1 MQFEEAYQYIT
12 QSERRKQI
20 LLRIIQPLTAK
31 QLSKLTEISLDA
43 CSYILWELAVY
54 EVVHCLNKQARRS
67 RLYWLTDL
75 GIACHKKLREQEL
88 LPRLDYELPDVEW
101 NLYGLLCFNHRSS
114 VLGAIRKPIQPAAIK
129 REARSQ
135 NPLIRMST
143 NNVRDVIRFF
153 LEKGV
158 VSKTYIKGKAHP
170 RYQLTDAGRHLQTL
184 LLRAEKLELKA

>member
-20 LLRIIQPLTAK
+20 LLRIIQPITAK
-31 QLSKLTEISLDA
+31 QLSKQTGIRLDA
-43 CSYILWELAVY
+43 CSYLLWELAVY

-75 GIACHKKLREQEL
+75 GISCHKKLHEQQL
-88 LPRLDYELPDVEW
+88 LPRLDYELPDVDW
-101 NLYGLLCFNHRSS
+101 NLYGRLCFNHRSS
-114 VLGAIRKPIQPAAIK
+114 VLRAIRKPIQPAAIK

-135 NPLIRMST
+135 NPLIRMSA

-153 LEKGV
+153 LEKGI
-158 VSKTYIKGKAHP
+158 VSTKYIKGKGHP
-170 RYQLTDAGRHLQTL
+170 QYELTELGRQLQLL
-184 LLRAEKLELKA
+184 LLRAEVGA